1 MNILKNCRLID
12 GLGGCRE
19 GIDIGF
25 TEGRISTI
33 GENLSDDVSYDVR
46 GATVLPGFID
56 THVHLIA
63 NAEADPTDRMKTS
76 DEYLV
81 LTAHKN
87 AMTSLR
93 SGFTTLCDKGS
104 RNTVTLQL
112 RRAITDGVVPGAR
125 LLVCGR
131 VITPTGGHSHQ
142 TGGREADS
150 PTECRRAA
158 REQLKA
164 GADLLNVMATGGV
177 LTKGSDPNTYQF
189 STDEMRAV
197 AEEAHKVGKR
207 VAAHAL
213 SSHGIANA
221 VAAGIDTI
229 EHASLADKETIAL
242 MGEHQEPWV
251 TTISAAKHN
260 AESSAQPWIRE
271 KAEANIRRKRLI
283 VQYARECNVKIVLG
297 TDAGTP
303 RNPHGD
309 NTDEFIYLVEN
320 GLTEIEALL
329 AGTHHAAEA
338 LGIEADVGTIEP
350 GKCADFV
357 VIDGNPLEEISTLKH
372 RILLVFQNG
381 EIVANHG
388 FAYG

>member
-1 MNILKNCRLID
+1 MFVKRYLVRK
-12 GLGGCRE
+12 GTGT
-19 GIDIGF
+19 
-25 TEGRISTI
+25 TESHGRKRS
-33 GENLSDDVSYDVR
+33 EDVSYDVG

-56 THVHLIA
+56 THVHLIS
-63 NAEADPTDRMKTS
+63 NAEADPTNRMKAS

-112 RRAITDGVVPGAR
+112 RRAITDSVVPGPR

-131 VITPTGGHSHQ
+131 VITPTGGHSYQ
-142 TGGREADS
+142 TGGREADG
-150 PTECRRAA
+150 PTKCRHAA

-164 GADLLNVMATGGV
+164 GADLKVIATWGV
-177 LTKGSDPNTYQF
+177 LTKGSDPNAYQF
-189 STDEMRAV
+189 NTDEMQAV

-213 SSHGIANA
+213 SSRGIANA
-221 VAAGIDTI
+221 VATGIDTI

-242 MGEHQEPWV
+242 MGEHQVPWV

-260 AESSAQPWIRE
+260 AESRAQPWIRE

-283 VQYARECNVKIVLG
+283 VQYAQRSTTSRLCLG
-297 TDAGTP
+297 RTP
-303 RNPHGD
+303 ELPVIRMETTPTNS
-309 NTDEFIYLVEN
+309 FISLEN
-320 GLTEIEALL
+320 GLTEMEAIL
-329 AGTHHAAEA
+329 AGTYSTVEA

-350 GKCADFV
+350 GKSARGDL
-357 VIDGNPLEEISTLKH
+357 NAQESNSTGLPK
-372 RILLVFQNG
+372 
-381 EIVANHG
+381 
-388 FAYG
+388 